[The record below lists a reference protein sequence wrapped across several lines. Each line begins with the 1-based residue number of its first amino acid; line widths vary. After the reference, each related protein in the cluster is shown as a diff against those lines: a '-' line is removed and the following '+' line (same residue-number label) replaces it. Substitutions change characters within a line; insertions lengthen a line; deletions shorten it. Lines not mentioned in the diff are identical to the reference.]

1 MVSENAEVRGDVYA
15 EVATIAG
22 FVEGEVRA
30 GEASIQETG
39 RVFGN
44 TVTSQ
49 LATSKGAFI
58 DGKIIMD
65 GEEGEMTGNNAS
77 DTFPTEEDNS
87 EDDSTED

>member
-58 DGKIIMD
+58 DGKIMD